1 MTADVSPFDSAP
13 KSAKPV
19 APQEDEDGVKRD
31 RYGRYL
37 LPHPDTRVEQ
47 GWTRVTTLAKS
58 ASDTWALDRWGLR
71 MALKGLMQRPD
82 LQAMVS
88 ATPLEEKD
96 KLNQI
101 GEDAK
106 EAAGSKARANLGT
119 ALHKFSESVD
129 KDPAAIED
137 IGPAWKSDIE
147 AYVAA
152 LDEYGFEIVPQYIER
167 ICLNPEVEA
176 AGTFDRILRYKP
188 TGELVIGDLKT
199 GEDLSYGWLEIA
211 IQLATYVKATH
222 LWNKAAEEW
231 EPMPPVSQ
239 VKAVVMHLP
248 VGKKRCDLYWV
259 NVSAGW
265 EGAKLCHVVRK
276 WRKTRN
282 VHKPIPRKVT

>member
-1 MTADVSPFDSAP
+1 MTGDADPFSSAK
-13 KSAKPV
+13 KSAGFTNSDPT
-19 APQEDEDGVKRD
+19 EDGVKRD

-58 ASDTWALDRWGLR
+58 ASDTFNLDRWGLR
-71 MALKGLMQRPD
+71 MAMKGLMQRPD

-96 KLNQI
+96 KLNKI

-119 ALHKFSESVD
+119 ALHKFSETVD
-129 KDPAAIED
+129 ADPAAID
-137 IGPAWKSDIE
+137 TIGPAWKSDIE

-152 LDEYGFEIVPQYIER
+152 LAEHGFEVVPAYIER

-176 AGTFDRILRYKP
+176 AGTFDRILWHKP
-188 TGELVIGDLKT
+188 SGQLVIGDLKT

-211 IQLATYVKATH
+211 IQLACYAKAPW
-222 LWNKAAEEW
+222 LWNKQLETW
-231 EPMPPVSQ
+231 EPMPEVSQ
-239 VKAVVMHLP
+239 TKAVVMHLP
-248 VGKKRCDLYWV
+248 VGKKKCDLYWV
-259 NVSAGW
+259 NVKVGW
-265 EGAKLCHVVRK
+265 QGAQLCHTVRE
-276 WRKTRN
+276 WRRTKG
-282 VHKPIPRKVT
+282 VHKPIEKRLR